1 MQREGQTARV
11 TFARGDV
18 WLCLYWG
25 EGATI
30 IIRSRNPGEQGSKA
44 KVKANL
50 ACVASV
56 SSRVV
61 RAGAKK
67 KQTDITEGCAGL
79 GL

>member
-1 MQREGQTARV
+1 MV
-11 TFARGDV
+11 VFV
-18 WLCLYWG
+18 LG

-67 KQTDITEGCAGL
+67 KSKLILQCCAGL

>member
-1 MQREGQTARV
+1 MV
-11 TFARGDV
+11 VFV
-18 WLCLYWG
+18 LG

-67 KQTDITEGCAGL
+67 KSKLILQSVAL
-79 GL
+79 G

>member
-1 MQREGQTARV
+1 MV
-11 TFARGDV
+11 VFV
-18 WLCLYWG
+18 LG

-67 KQTDITEGCAGL
+67 KSKLILQSVVL
-79 GL
+79 GWVFDSMTPDS

>member
-1 MQREGQTARV
+1 MV
-11 TFARGDV
+11 VFV
-18 WLCLYWG
+18 FVLG

-67 KQTDITEGCAGL
+67 KSKLILQSVVL
-79 GL
+79 G

>member
-1 MQREGQTARV
+1 MV
-11 TFARGDV
+11 VFV
-18 WLCLYWG
+18 LG

-67 KQTDITEGCAGL
+67 KAN
-79 GL
+79 

>member
-1 MQREGQTARV
+1 MV
-11 TFARGDV
+11 VFV
-18 WLCLYWG
+18 LG

-30 IIRSRNPGEQGSKA
+30 VIRSRNPGEQGSKA

-67 KQTDITEGCAGL
+67 KKQTDITECCAGL